1 MLISICIPTKDR
13 HYILADTLRSIFD
26 EPIDKKLYEVV
37 ISDNSDDDLTFK
49 LADEYRNKGMNVVYY
64 KNTEK
69 GFYNSIQ
76 ALVLGNGQFL
86 KLHNDYTKFKP
97 GCFQQLIDLVTSNIE
112 HKPQMLF
119 TDGNLKFDSTI
130 HFVKFDSFLNF
141 SSYWNTWS
149 SAFSIWKDDLN
160 SLPSGKAD
168 LNDQFPHTSL
178 LFYNNNKSCY
188 LIDDRNLFVNSK
200 VSKKGGYNIFYNFC
214 VLYIE
219 MLLSLNNSGAISV
232 QTFKSIKRRLA
243 YSFVSSWYCN
253 SVLCKDEFSFDNSN
267 CIKNI
272 LKYYSYLDLVFIVAL
287 SFLKKLWR
295 VIDGFVRQ
303 KQDNSLA

>member
-1 MLISICIPTKDR
+1 MLVSICIPTKDR
-13 HYILADTLRSIFD
+13 AALLDETIKSIFD
-26 EPIDKKLYEVV
+26 EPIDRKLYEIVV
-37 ISDNSDDDLTFK
+37 SDNSDDEATLQVVEK
-49 LADEYRNKGMNVVYY
+49 YKSLGMNCVYY
-64 KNTEK
+64 KNPEK

-76 ALVLGNGQFL
+76 ALLLGNGQFL

-97 GCFQQLIDLVTSNIE
+97 GCFQQLIDLVSSNLD

-119 TDGNLKFDSTI
+119 TDGNLKLGTTLRFSN
-130 HFVKFDSFLNF
+130 FDSFLDG

-149 SAFSIWKDDLN
+149 SAFSIWKDDLH

-178 LFYNNNKSCY
+178 LFHNKNKDSY
-188 LIDDRNLFVNSK
+188 LIDDRNLFENSK

-219 MLLSLNNSGAISV
+219 MLISLTNAGVISER
-232 QTFKSIKRRLA
+232 TYKSIKSRLA

-253 SVLCKDEFSFDNSN
+253 SVLCKSEFSFDNSN

-272 LKYYSYLDLVFIVAL
+272 VKYYSYFDLFVIVAL

-295 VIDGFVRQ
+295 VIGGFVQ
-303 KQDNSLA
+303 FK